1 MINKFLNSDL
11 DNIYQKYGLA
21 AAAGTTVS
29 LASLILMAVLI
40 ATGDVSL
47 DEVKTRK
54 IADIV
59 MPPKDLELID
69 SFERPE
75 EAEPEPDQLPPDVD
89 IDTVEDFIRDFI
101 SRSPLTN
108 PVSPITRYIN
118 ERIDEFKEW
127 DVFITCP
134 LKKGKYTNRK
144 INIGDFIIN
153 TSARQL
159 IKESEDKIKF
169 ANGKVSSRGI
179 ERVGLSEHAVKKAID
194 TWTIENAERIKKG
207 TEKIDGYPDSIFRL
221 KGRNPLLIIHFIDLF
236 KDKYSNRQ
244 FNELQ
249 DFAYTTWSIS
259 FPPTEYEQKKT
270 DYIVNKVWI
279 QQNFFDTLSDQESD
293 DFKGS
298 DGN

>member
-1 MINKFLNSDL
+1 MDFGIQVRENPLSLLITAMNKMGAAKTHKHSVTLASRYIETTALPAERNQLL
-11 DNIYQKYGLA
+11 DNFNLTKNFILNLSTNNETEIKRHHGIPGILFQKA
-21 AAAGTTVS
+21 
-29 LASLILMAVLI
+29 
-40 ATGDVSL
+40 
-47 DEVKTRK
+47 K
-54 IADIV
+54 
-59 MPPKDLELID
+59 
-69 SFERPE
+69 
-75 EAEPEPDQLPPDVD
+75 
-89 IDTVEDFIRDFI
+89 IDTVEDFIRDFR

-279 QQNFFDTLSDQESD
+279 QQNFFDTLTDQESD